1 MTKIYRTNKFIPL
14 FKLLLNLIVLPLI
27 QRLECVINNY
37 IKVVDSTRPNSLN
50 FINYIIN
57 SDLQFYLDYY
67 LINK

>member
-37 IKVVDSTRPNSLN
+37 IKVVR
-50 FINYIIN
+50 FH
-57 SDLQFYLDYY
+57 
-67 LINK
+67 